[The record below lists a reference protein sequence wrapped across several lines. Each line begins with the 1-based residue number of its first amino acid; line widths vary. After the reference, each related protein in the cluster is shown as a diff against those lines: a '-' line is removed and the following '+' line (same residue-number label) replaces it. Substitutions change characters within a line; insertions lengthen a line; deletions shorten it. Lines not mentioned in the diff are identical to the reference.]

1 MIWLMLL
8 YCIPNFL
15 SLEREIII
23 IIDFKV
29 FFLFFL
35 LDMQLPDDEDD
46 NEEHVLWVK
55 DISNNENTG
64 TSDYDPQ

>member
-1 MIWLMLL
+1 MLL